1 MDFKMDFRLVSML
14 EQIKTSGE
22 EEEFIKKYADR
33 SGELQFHEYLRQHIV
48 ENGISMAEV
57 MTNSRLNKNYGYNI
71 VNGARRY
78 PGRDKVLALCIGAK
92 MSFEE
97 CQFSL
102 MIANHGLLSPRNER
116 DIRIAVFL
124 NNRYGDVLKLNIKLE
139 EHGLEPLHV

>member
-57 MTNSRLNKNYGYNI
+57 MTNSRLNTNAARCCLARFR
-71 VNGARRY
+71 ARR
-78 PGRDKVLALCIGAK
+78 RFALSSMGT
-92 MSFEE
+92 
-97 CQFSL
+97 SL
-102 MIANHGLLSPRNER
+102 R
-116 DIRIAVFL
+116 
-124 NNRYGDVLKLNIKLE
+124 
-139 EHGLEPLHV
+139 